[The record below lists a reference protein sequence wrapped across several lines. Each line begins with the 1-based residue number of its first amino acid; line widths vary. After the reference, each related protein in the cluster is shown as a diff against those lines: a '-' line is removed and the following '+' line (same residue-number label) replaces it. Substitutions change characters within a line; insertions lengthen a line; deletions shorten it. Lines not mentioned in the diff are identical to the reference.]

1 MCDSAARNTPAQAP
15 AAQTAA
21 RTSGPGATGPDTPP
35 PPGAATPTAASPV
48 DASPTDA
55 SPAAER
61 PTLPEPYLTELAA
74 GVHAFIQPDGG
85 WCLNNAGFVTD
96 GDATLVVDTA
106 ATERRARLLRRR
118 IAESGAPAP
127 RMVVNTHHHGDHT
140 YGNGV
145 FAPEATVIGHASCRR
160 ELLAAGQQLH
170 AVWPQVDYGDIR
182 LTAPEITYTDEL
194 ALHVGDIEV
203 RLIHPGVAHTTG
215 DTLVWLPRQRIV
227 FAGDLVFHGG
237 TPFVFMGSLTGS
249 LRALELMRTL
259 DAVTVVPGHG
269 PVTGP
274 EVYDGIERY
283 LRFVGRLAQEGRA
296 AGRTPLEVA
305 READL
310 GAFAELAES
319 ERLVA
324 NLHRAYAELAG
335 VAPGAPLDVVAGFG
349 DMTVMNGGVPMA
361 CHA

>member
-1 MCDSAARNTPAQAP
+1 MGDETARTTPPRHSAAPA
-15 AAQTAA
+15 TA
-21 RTSGPGATGPDTPP
+21 RSTGPDAAGPDPATPP
-35 PPGAATPTAASPV
+35 AAG
-48 DASPTDA
+48 
-55 SPAAER
+55 PAV
-61 PTLPEPYLTELAA
+61 PEPYLTELAA

-96 GDATLVVDTA
+96 GDDTLVVDTA

-118 IAESGAPAP
+118 IDGSGAPAP
-127 RMVVNTHHHGDHT
+127 RTLVNTHHHGDHT
-140 YGNGV
+140 YGNAV
-145 FAPEATVIGHASCRR
+145 FAPEATVVGHASCRR
-160 ELLAAGQQLH
+160 ELLAAGHQLH
-170 AVWPQVDYGDIR
+170 AVWPQVAYGDIR
-182 LTAPEITYTDEL
+182 LTAPEVTYTDEL
-194 ALHVGDIEV
+194 TVHTGGIEV

-237 TPFVFMGSLTGS
+237 TPFVLMGSLTGS
-249 LRALELMRTL
+249 LRALELLRSL

-310 GAFAELAES
+310 GPFAELAES

-335 VAPGAPLDVVAGFG
+335 AAPGSPLDPIAAFG
-349 DMTVMNGGVPMA
+349 DMTALNGGVPMA

>member
-1 MCDSAARNTPAQAP
+1 MGDETAATTPTQHSADPARSTEPDADGPAP
-15 AAQTAA
+15 A
-21 RTSGPGATGPDTPP
+21 TPP
-35 PPGAATPTAASPV
+35 ATEAAV
-48 DASPTDA
+48 
-55 SPAAER
+55 
-61 PTLPEPYLTELAA
+61 PEPYLTELAP

-127 RMVVNTHHHGDHT
+127 RTLVNTHHHGDHT
-140 YGNGV
+140 YGNAV
-145 FAPEATVIGHASCRR
+145 FAPEATVLGHASCRR
-160 ELLAAGQQLH
+160 ELLAAGHQLH
-170 AVWPQVDYGDIR
+170 AVWPEVEYGDIR
-182 LTAPEITYTDEL
+182 LTAPEVTYTDEL
-194 ALHVGDIEV
+194 TLHTGDIEV
-203 RLIHPGVAHTTG
+203 RLLHPGVAHTTG
-215 DTLVWLPRQRIV
+215 DTLVWLPRQRLV
-227 FAGDLVFHGG
+227 YAGDLVFHGG
-237 TPFVFMGSLTGS
+237 TPFILMGSLTGS
-249 LRALELMRTL
+249 LRALELLRSL

-310 GAFAELAES
+310 GPFAELAES

-335 VAPGAPLDVVAGFG
+335 AAPGAPLDPIAAFG
-349 DMTVMNGGVPMA
+349 DMAAMNGGVPMA

>member
-1 MCDSAARNTPAQAP
+1 MDDATAPRKTARTSATPSAARST
-15 AAQTAA
+15 
-21 RTSGPGATGPDTPP
+21 GPGATGPDATE
-35 PPGAATPTAASPV
+35 PPGAGT
-48 DASPTDA
+48 
-55 SPAAER
+55 PAA
-61 PTLPEPYLTELAA
+61 PPPAAGPPVPEPYLTELAA

-106 ATERRARLLRRR
+106 ATERRARLLRQR

-127 RMVVNTHHHGDHT
+127 RTVVNTHHHGDHT

-160 ELLAAGQQLH
+160 ELLAAGHQLH
-170 AVWPQVDYGDIR
+170 AVWPEVEYGDIH
-182 LTAPEITYTDEL
+182 LTPPEVTYTDEL
-194 ALHVGDIEV
+194 TLHVGEIEV

-215 DTLVWLPRQRIV
+215 DTVVWLPRERIV

-237 TPFVFMGSLTGS
+237 TPFLFMGSLAGS
-249 LRALELMRTL
+249 LRAVRTLRAL

-296 AGRTPLEVA
+296 AGRTPLETA
-305 READL
+305 QEADL
-310 GAFAELAES
+310 GPFAELAES

-335 VAPGAPLDVVAGFG
+335 AAPGVPLDPMAAFA
-349 DMTVMNGGVPMA
+349 DMAVLNDGVPMA

>member
-1 MCDSAARNTPAQAP
+1 MTDSSR
-15 AAQTAA
+15 TA
-21 RTSGPGATGPDTPP
+21 
-35 PPGAATPTAASPV
+35 GAA
-48 DASPTDA
+48 
-55 SPAAER
+55 
-61 PTLPEPYLTELAA
+61 LPEPYLTELAT

-118 IAESGAPAP
+118 IAESGAPTP
-127 RMVVNTHHHGDHT
+127 RTVVNTHHHGDHT
-140 YGNGV
+140 YGNSV
-145 FAPEATVIGHASCRR
+145 FTPEATVVGHAACRR
-160 ELLAAGQQLH
+160 ELLAAGHQLH
-170 AVWPQVDYGDIR
+170 AVWPEVEYGDIR
-182 LTAPEITYTDEL
+182 LAAPTVTFTDEL
-194 ALHVGDIEV
+194 TLHVGGIEV
-203 RLIHPGVAHTTG
+203 RLLHPGVAHTPG
-215 DTLVWLPRQRIV
+215 DTIVWLPAQRIV
-227 FAGDLVFHGG
+227 FTGDLVFHGG
-237 TPFVFMGSLTGS
+237 TPFIFMGSLTGS
-249 LRALELMRTL
+249 LRALDLLRSL

-283 LRFVGRLAQEGRA
+283 LRYVEALARSGRE

-310 GAFAELAES
+310 GPFGALAES

-335 VAPGAPLDVVAGFG
+335 GEPGAPLDPVAGFG
-349 DMTVMNGGVPMA
+349 EMTAMNGGVPMA

>member
-1 MCDSAARNTPAQAP
+1 MGDSAARHTPAQNP
-15 AAQTAA
+15 AADTSTAQP
-21 RTSGPGATGPDTPP
+21 TGPGATGPAAAP
-35 PPGAATPTAASPV
+35 PPGAAPPA
-48 DASPTDA
+48 DAP
-55 SPAAER
+55 PAAGA
-61 PTLPEPYLTELAA
+61 PLPEPYLTELAA
-74 GVHAFIQPDGG
+74 GIHAFVQPDGG
-85 WCLNNAGFVTD
+85 WCLNNAGFITD
-96 GDATLVVDTA
+96 GDTTLVVDTA

-118 IAESGAPAP
+118 IAESGAPTP

-140 YGNGV
+140 YGNCV

-170 AVWPQVDYGDIR
+170 AVWPEVEYGDIR
-182 LTAPEITYTDEL
+182 LTAPEVTYTDEL

-237 TPFVFMGSLTGS
+237 TPFVFMGSLAGS
-249 LRALELMRTL
+249 LRALQLMRTL

-310 GAFAELAES
+310 GPFAELAES

-335 VAPGAPLDVVAGFG
+335 TAPGAPLDVVAGFG

>member
-1 MCDSAARNTPAQAP
+1 MTG
-15 AAQTAA
+15 TA
-21 RTSGPGATGPDTPP
+21 RTAD
-35 PPGAATPTAASPV
+35 AA
-48 DASPTDA
+48 
-55 SPAAER
+55 
-61 PTLPEPYLTELAA
+61 LPEPYLTQLAA

-118 IAESGAPAP
+118 IAESGAPTP
-127 RMVVNTHHHGDHT
+127 RTVVNTHHHGDHT
-140 YGNGV
+140 YGNSV
-145 FAPEATVIGHASCRR
+145 FAPEATVIGHAACRR
-160 ELLAAGQQLH
+160 ELLAAGHQLH
-170 AVWPQVDYGDIR
+170 AVWPEVEYGDIR
-182 LTAPEITYTDEL
+182 LTAPTVTFTDEL
-194 ALHVGDIEV
+194 TLHVGGIEV
-203 RLIHPGVAHTTG
+203 RLLHPGVAHTPG
-215 DTLVWLPRQRIV
+215 DTIVWLPAQRIV
-227 FAGDLVFHGG
+227 FTGDLVFHGG
-237 TPFVFMGSLTGS
+237 TPFIFMGSLTGS
-249 LRALELMRTL
+249 LRALDLLRSL
-259 DAVTVVPGHG
+259 DAETVVPGHG

-283 LRFVGRLAQEGRA
+283 LRYVEELARSGRE

-310 GAFAELAES
+310 GPFGELAES

-335 VAPGAPLDVVAGFG
+335 GEPGAPLDPVAGFG
-349 DMTVMNGGVPMA
+349 EMTAMNGGVPMA

>member
-1 MCDSAARNTPAQAP
+1 MGDSAARHTPAQNP
-15 AAQTAA
+15 AAETSTAQPP
-21 RTSGPGATGPDTPP
+21 GPGATGPAAAP
-35 PPGAATPTAASPV
+35 PPGTAAPA
-48 DASPTDA
+48 DAP
-55 SPAAER
+55 PAGGA
-61 PTLPEPYLTELAA
+61 PLPEPYLTELAA
-74 GVHAFIQPDGG
+74 GVHAFVQPDGG
-85 WCLNNAGFVTD
+85 WCLNNAGFITD
-96 GDATLVVDTA
+96 GDTTLVVDTA

-118 IAESGAPAP
+118 IAESGAPTP

-140 YGNGV
+140 YGNCV

-170 AVWPQVDYGDIR
+170 AVWPEVEYGDIR
-182 LTAPEITYTDEL
+182 LTAPEVTYTDEL

-237 TPFVFMGSLTGS
+237 TPFVFMGSLAGS
-249 LRALELMRTL
+249 LRALQLMRTL

-310 GAFAELAES
+310 GPFAELAES

-335 VAPGAPLDVVAGFG
+335 TAPGAPLDVVAGFS

>member
-1 MCDSAARNTPAQAP
+1 M
-15 AAQTAA
+15 
-21 RTSGPGATGPDTPP
+21 G
-35 PPGAATPTAASPV
+35 
-48 DASPTDA
+48 DASAPTTA
-55 SPAAER
+55 
-61 PTLPEPYLTELAA
+61 EPYLTELAA

-85 WCLNNAGFVTD
+85 WCLNNAGFLTD

-127 RMVVNTHHHGDHT
+127 RTVVNTHHHGDHT

-145 FAPEATVIGHASCRR
+145 FAPEATIVGHADCRR
-160 ELLAAGQQLH
+160 ELLAAGHQLH
-170 AVWPQVDYGDIR
+170 AVWPQVEYGDIR
-182 LTAPEITYTDEL
+182 LTPPEVTYTDEL
-194 ALHVGDIEV
+194 TLHVGGIEA
-203 RLIHPGVAHTTG
+203 RLIHPGVAHTPG

-249 LRALELMRTL
+249 LRAIELLRSL
-259 DAVTVVPGHG
+259 GADTVVPGHG
-269 PVTGP
+269 PVSGP
-274 EVYDGIERY
+274 EVYDVIERY
-283 LRFVGRLAQEGRA
+283 LRFVGQLAQEGRA

-305 READL
+305 RSADL
-310 GAFAELAES
+310 GPFAELAES

-335 VAPGAPLDVVAGFG
+335 GEPGARLDPLVGFG
-349 DMTVMNGGVPMA
+349 DMTVMNGGVPVA

>member
-1 MCDSAARNTPAQAP
+1 MGDETAGTTPARHSVDPDPARTTGPEAARPGPEGPP
-15 AAQTAA
+15 AA
-21 RTSGPGATGPDTPP
+21 GAD
-35 PPGAATPTAASPV
+35 
-48 DASPTDA
+48 
-55 SPAAER
+55 
-61 PTLPEPYLTELAA
+61 LPEPYLTELAA

-118 IAESGAPAP
+118 IAAGGAPAP
-127 RMVVNTHHHGDHT
+127 RTLVNTHHHGDHT
-140 YGNGV
+140 YGNAV
-145 FAPEATVIGHASCRR
+145 FAPEATVVGHASCRR
-160 ELLAAGQQLH
+160 ELLAAGHQLH
-170 AVWPQVDYGDIR
+170 AVWPEVEYGDIR
-182 LTAPEITYTDEL
+182 LTPPEVTYTDEL
-194 ALHVGDIEV
+194 TLHTGDIEV
-203 RLIHPGVAHTTG
+203 HLIHPGVAHTTG

-237 TPFVFMGSLTGS
+237 TPFVLMGSLTGS
-249 LRALELMRTL
+249 LRAMELLRSL

-283 LRFVGRLAQEGRA
+283 LRFVGRLAQEGWA

-305 READL
+305 RGADL
-310 GAFAELAES
+310 GPFAELAES

-335 VAPGAPLDVVAGFG
+335 RAPGAPLDPIAAFG
-349 DMTVMNGGVPMA
+349 DMTALNGGVPMA

>member
-1 MCDSAARNTPAQAP
+1 M
-15 AAQTAA
+15 
-21 RTSGPGATGPDTPP
+21 G
-35 PPGAATPTAASPV
+35 
-48 DASPTDA
+48 DASA
-55 SPAAER
+55 GIIA
-61 PTLPEPYLTELAA
+61 EPYLTELAT
-74 GVHAFIQPDGG
+74 GVHAFVQPDGG

-96 GDATLVVDTA
+96 GHTTLLVDTA

-118 IAESGAPAP
+118 IAESGAPMP
-127 RMVVNTHHHGDHT
+127 RIVVNTHHHGDHT

-145 FAPEATVIGHASCRR
+145 FAPEATVVGHTACRR
-160 ELLAAGQQLH
+160 ELLAAGHQLH
-170 AVWPQVDYGDIR
+170 AMWPQVEYGDIR
-182 LTAPEITYTDEL
+182 LTAPEVTYTDEL
-194 ALHVGDIEV
+194 TLHIGDIEA
-203 RLIHPGVAHTTG
+203 RLIHPGVAHTPG
-215 DTLVWLPRQRIV
+215 DTIVWLPRQRIV

-249 LRALELMRTL
+249 LRAVELLRSL
-259 DAVTVVPGHG
+259 DATTVVPGHG
-269 PVTGP
+269 AVTGP

-283 LRFVGRLAQEGRA
+283 LRFVGRLAEEGRA

-305 READL
+305 RRADL
-310 GAFAELAES
+310 GPFAELAES

-335 VAPGAPLDVVAGFG
+335 GEPGAPLDPVLGFG

>member
-1 MCDSAARNTPAQAP
+1 MGDSAARNTPARTPVPPP
-15 AAQTAA
+15 AARPT
-21 RTSGPGATGPDTPP
+21 GPGAPGPE
-35 PPGAATPTAASPV
+35 AASPSGTGIPA
-48 DASPTDA
+48 DAP
-55 SPAAER
+55 PAAE
-61 PTLPEPYLTELAA
+61 PAVPEPYLTELAA
-74 GVHAFIQPDGG
+74 GVHAFVQPDGG

-106 ATERRARLLRRR
+106 ATERRARLLRHR

-140 YGNGV
+140 YGNCV
-145 FAPEATVIGHASCRR
+145 FAPEATVVGHAACRR
-160 ELLAAGQQLH
+160 ELLAAGRQLH
-170 AVWPQVDYGDIR
+170 AVWPEVEYGDIR
-182 LTAPEITYTDEL
+182 LAAPEVTYTDEL

-215 DTLVWLPRQRIV
+215 DTIVWLPRERIV
-227 FAGDLVFHGG
+227 FTGDLVFHGG
-237 TPFVFMGSLTGS
+237 TPFVFMGSLSGS
-249 LRALELMRTL
+249 LRALRLLRTL

-283 LRFVGRLAQEGRA
+283 LEFVGRLAREGRA

-310 GAFAELAES
+310 GPFAELAES

-335 VAPGAPLDVVAGFG
+335 TAPGAPLDLAAGFG